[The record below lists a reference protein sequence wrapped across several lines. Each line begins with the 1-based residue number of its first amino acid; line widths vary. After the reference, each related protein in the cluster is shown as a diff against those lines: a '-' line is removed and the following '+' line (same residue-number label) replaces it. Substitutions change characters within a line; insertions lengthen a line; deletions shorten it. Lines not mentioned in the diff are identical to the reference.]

1 MKLYLIMYSPEGVKV
16 FTIMVKEMCEELK
29 NPDTQIL

>member
-16 FTIMVKEMCEELK
+16 FTMTVKEMHEELK
-29 NPDTQIL
+29 NPDIKIL